1 MNKPQRIK
9 AEKRLR
15 RALLKAFS
23 IWRSRINMSALET
36 ALRNGDK
43 VQAMR
48 VINRANLE
56 DTLVPVERIV
66 YDLVLKGGK
75 SGITLVNKVVG

>member
-1 MNKPQRIK
+1 
-9 AEKRLR
+9 
-15 RALLKAFS
+15 
-23 IWRSRINMSALET
+23 MSALET